1 METKRADVVSADYK
15 MPARAAVASPA
26 ELKSCC
32 AALYESDWARI
43 LLGESLH
50 PGGLAL
56 TERLG
61 QALELQPDM
70 TVLDA
75 ASGTGASAIFLAE
88 RFGCRVVGVDYS
100 TRMVTEAR
108 VRAEE
113 RGVGS
118 RVEFLQGDI
127 ESLRLGDDSFDAIIC
142 ECAFCTFPDKDAAA
156 REFFRVLKKGGRI
169 GVSDLTR
176 NGVLA
181 PQLDTLL
188 AWVACV
194 ADARPAEDY
203 KAFLTNAGLS
213 VETTENHT
221 AALRAVVEDAHLK
234 LMGTEILQKLGKIAL
249 PVGVDLEEAKALART
264 ASVAVR
270 DGTLGYVMI
279 VARKSLRRSF
289 EEGGDKLD
297 RVME

>member
-1 METKRADVVSADYK
+1 METKRADIVNADYK
-15 MPARAAVASPA
+15 MAARAAVASSA

-32 AALYESDWARI
+32 AALYESEWARL

-61 QALELQPDM
+61 QALKLQPAM

-75 ASGTGASAIFLAE
+75 ACGTGTSAIFLAE
-88 RFGCRVVGVDYS
+88 RFGCRVIGVDYS
-100 TRMVTEAR
+100 ARMLTEAR

-113 RGVGS
+113 RGVS
-118 RVEFLQGDI
+118 ARVEFLRGDI

-142 ECAFCTFPDKDAAA
+142 ECAFCTFPDKAAAA
-156 REFFRVLKKGGRI
+156 REFCRVLKTGGRI

-176 NGVLA
+176 MGALA

-194 ADARPAEDY
+194 ADARPTEDY
-203 KAFLTNAGLS
+203 LALLTNAGLA

-221 AALRAVVEDAHLK
+221 AALRAIVEDAHLK
-234 LMGTEILQKLGKIAL
+234 LMGAEILQKLGKLAL
-249 PVGVDLEEAKALART
+249 PLGVDLEEAKALARI
-264 ASVAVR
+264 ASEAVR
-270 DGTLGYVMI
+270 DGTLGYVLI
-279 VARKSLRRSF
+279 VA
-289 EEGGDKLD
+289 DKA
-297 RVME
+297 